1 MGLLLMSVVIVGMGV
16 PESMAGLFHDN
27 WKLCC
32 VGERKRGSLGAM
44 EWVSKPRDCHC
55 AQVFTLLLDANLL
68 PVTEPYRL

>member
-32 VGERKRGSLGAM
+32 VGERKRGLVKSALCSPLSLI
-44 EWVSKPRDCHC
+44 HC
-55 AQVFTLLLDANLL
+55 CWSVLVYVRPLTM
-68 PVTEPYRL
+68 

>member
-44 EWVSKPRDCHC
+44 EWVSKPRDCHWGK
-55 AQVFTLLLDANLL
+55 VLKIRSVKNL
-68 PVTEPYRL
+68 